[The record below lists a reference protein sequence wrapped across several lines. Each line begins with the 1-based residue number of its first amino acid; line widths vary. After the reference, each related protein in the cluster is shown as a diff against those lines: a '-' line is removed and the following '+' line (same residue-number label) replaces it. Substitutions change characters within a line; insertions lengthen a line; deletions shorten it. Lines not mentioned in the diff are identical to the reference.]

1 MADAAGATVG
11 PVAVDARGHSDAIV
25 VITRIIVVIT
35 GNG

>member
-25 VITRIIVVIT
+25 VITIIVTTIK
-35 GNG
+35 G